1 MPGRRV
7 VCLDEEVVNGLLR
20 LLSRLKPVLV
30 AEVTEPSER
39 AVAESE
45 PSRVTIGVLRGMIL
59 SVMRPG
65 EKYAADKVVNL
76 IRERYGVEVDRRRV
90 SDVMMKM
97 CRKGLLVRV
106 DEGVYALPE
115 SKPSERAVYSK
126 TVHDMVISVMEPGK
140 TYSRSEILRLVEEKY
155 GVRLPEGTL
164 DSALTR
170 LVLVGKL
177 RRVERGV
184 YQLA

>member
-1 MPGRRV
+1 MRV
-7 VCLDEEVVNGLLR
+7 KRLVCIDEELFERVKR
-20 LLSRLKPVLV
+20 LLEELRPVLV
-30 AEVTEPSER
+30 VETAEPAPPRPAAPVNTT
-39 AVAESE
+39 A
-45 PSRVTIGVLRGMIL
+45 LRGMIL

-65 EKYAADKVVNL
+65 ERYAADKVVNL

-97 CRKGLLVRV
+97 SKKGLLVRV

-126 TVHDMVISVMEPGK
+126 TVHDMVLSVMEPGK

-184 YQLA
+184 YQLAG